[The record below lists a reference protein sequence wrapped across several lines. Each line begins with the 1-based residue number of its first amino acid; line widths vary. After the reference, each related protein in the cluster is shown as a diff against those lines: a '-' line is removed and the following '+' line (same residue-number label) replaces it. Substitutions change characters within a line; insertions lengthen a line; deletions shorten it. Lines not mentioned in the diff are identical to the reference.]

1 MLGPQGFSKGDGSL
15 TLTVSQRHFSKT
27 QGDKSPAAALPGQ
40 QGNVRGIKGQSGGA
54 GPYDLT
60 GTSLGSFACSAFFT
74 GLLLA

>member
-15 TLTVSQRHFSKT
+15 TLTVSKT

-40 QGNVRGIKGQSGGA
+40 QGNVRGIKGQSADA